1 MPLLPE
7 VGEGDADSM
16 SEQHGAA
23 EVLSVSAAWALM
35 RQEVVGRV
43 CVVVEEQP
51 DIFPVNFL
59 VDHGSIVFR
68 TAAGTKLAAAI
79 GKPVAFEVDSYELS
93 NGEAWS
99 VVVKGTAREV
109 VRLHELID
117 SLELPLFP
125 WHAAPKPQVV
135 RIEPTMISGRRF
147 RALAQGGSAAPAPRR
162 SAHE

>member
-1 MPLLPE
+1 M
-7 VGEGDADSM
+7 GDAESM
-16 SEQHGAA
+16 SEEHGAA

-59 VDHGSIVFR
+59 IDHGSILFR

-79 GKPVAFEVDSYELS
+79 GNPVAFEVDSYDLS
-93 NGEAWS
+93 SGEAWS

-109 VRLHELID
+109 VRLHELVD
-117 SLELPLFP
+117 TLELPLFP
-125 WHAAPKPQVV
+125 WHAAPKRQVV
-135 RIEPTMISGRRF
+135 RIEPTVISGRRF
-147 RALAQGGSAAPAPRR
+147 RALVQGGPAGEVPRR